1 MITPAKRIYI
11 HPSRSSTLTR
21 SEAFNIDSGMGGSFT
36 VSFQK
41 YENDK
46 AIFRIMHHSP
56 PPDGWDGEI
65 ITLKTENLHQVIFLL
80 APESPYYDNGA
91 QEYAALT
98 KAGYPDDSP
107 EITNI
112 KKRFPP
118 PGWSIKKSGDK
129 WLICGPPDG
138 EPTEDSTSREHA
150 ISTAWRFENF
160 SQATQRKSIRNKI
173 S

>member
-1 MITPAKRIYI
+1 
-11 HPSRSSTLTR
+11 
-21 SEAFNIDSGMGGSFT
+21 MGGSFD
-36 VSFQK
+36 VSFLYYDGDQ
-41 YENDK
+41 

-56 PPDGWDGEI
+56 PPDGWDGKI
-65 ITLKTENLHQVIFLL
+65 ITLKTEKLHGIIFLL

-91 QEYAALT
+91 KEYSALI

-107 EITNI
+107 EITKI

-129 WLICGPPDG
+129 WLICGPPHG

-150 ISTAWRFENF
+150 ISMAWKFASRTTA
-160 SQATQRKSIRNKI
+160 
-173 S
+173 